1 LFFLLR
7 ECFWCVRVQL
17 IECFIFVRG
26 IFSWIVLVSGYRC
39 VCLFILWWIFL
50 TFPSFF
56 LIFLESSSILQIF
69 KISSHK
75 TTLFFLLLFFFLC
88 TLLFF
93 KLN

>member
-56 LIFLESSSILQIF
+56 LIFLEISSSILQIF
-69 KISSHK
+69 KIPSHK
-75 TTLFFLLLFFFLC
+75 TTLFFLLLFFSFALYYFL
-88 TLLFF
+88 
-93 KLN
+93 N